1 MKPLKNQFLLDPE
14 VIFLNHGSFGATPVA
29 VFNNYQKWQRKLE
42 DQPVQFLGRDIHD
55 LLRSSRQRLAAFLGA
70 DPSDLVF
77 VPNATF
83 AVNIIAR
90 SLELGP
96 KDEIIIINHE
106 YGACENVW
114 LFLSRKK
121 DLKIVRAEIPLPL
134 PSEDFIIKEIW
145 KRITNRTRLIFL
157 SQINSPT
164 AIRLPVEKICQQ
176 AREQGILVFIDGAHA
191 PGQVDL
197 DLKGIGADFY
207 TGNCHK
213 WMMAPKG
220 SGFLHVRPENQLSIE
235 PLVVS
240 WGWGENSPFESDSR
254 FLQVQEWW
262 GTIDPAAY
270 LSVPAAIEFQEDH
283 MWDDVREL
291 CRTLLSKTQARI
303 EALTGMPS
311 IYGHNP
317 GNYIQLGTAELP
329 PGCRPEK
336 MQSWLY
342 DQHKIEIP
350 VIEWENRWLI
360 RPSIQGYNTRE
371 ELDTLVAAVGEY
383 LER

>member
-1 MKPLKNQFLLDPE
+1 MKPLKTQFLLNPE
-14 VIFLNHGSFGATPVA
+14 VIFLNHGSFGATPVT

-90 SLELGP
+90 SLDLGP
-96 KDEIIIINHE
+96 GDEIIISNHE

-157 SQINSPT
+157 SQITSPT
-164 AIRLPVEKICQQ
+164 AVRLPVEKICRQ
-176 AREQGILVFIDGAHA
+176 AREEGILVFIDGAHA

-254 FLQVQEWW
+254 FLQEQEWW

-270 LSVPAAIEFQEDH
+270 LSVPAAIEFHEEH
-283 MWDDVREL
+283 NWRMVREQ
-291 CRTLLSKTQARI
+291 CRGMLV
-303 EALTGMPS
+303 EALGEIESLTGLPS
-311 IYGHNP
+311 IYGDNRD
-317 GNYIQLGTAELP
+317 NFIQLGTAELP

-336 MQSWLY
+336 MRSWLY